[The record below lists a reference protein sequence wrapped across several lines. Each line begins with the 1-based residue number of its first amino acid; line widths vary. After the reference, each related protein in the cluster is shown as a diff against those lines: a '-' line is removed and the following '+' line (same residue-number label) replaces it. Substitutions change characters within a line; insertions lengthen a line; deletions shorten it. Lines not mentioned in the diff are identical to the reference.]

1 MVLYLLQINFSI
13 RVQQHA
19 NGQTLTRAKNFPAAN
34 RHCTIFPPNQKWFD
48 EEEAWVMLGDLVNCL
63 REYSLKGLSHGD
75 IQPHNVFVIE
85 DCEMSK
91 KIKILDSCM
100 LNEAESGYD
109 RMRNDSEYA
118 AALSPQAMFC

>member
-1 MVLYLLQINFSI
+1 MPMDKLLRELKTSQPPTDI
-13 RVQQHA
+13 V
-19 NGQTLTRAKNFPAAN
+19 
-34 RHCTIFPPNQKWFD
+34 IFLPLIQKWFD

-75 IQPHNVFVIE
+75 IQPHNIFVIE
-85 DCEMSK
+85 DCEVSK

-100 LNEAESGYD
+100 LNEAECGYD
-109 RMRNDSEYA
+109 RMRNDTEYA

>member
-1 MVLYLLQINFSI
+1 MVLYLLQVYFGI

-19 NGQTLTRAKNFPAAN
+19 NGQTFTGVENFPASN
-34 RHCTIFPPNQKWFD
+34 GHRNIFSLDKKWFD

-85 DCEMSK
+85 DCEVSK

-100 LNEAESGYD
+100 LNEADCGYD
-109 RMRNDSEYA
+109 RMRNDGEYA

>member
-34 RHCTIFPPNQKWFD
+34 RHRTIFPPNQKWFD